1 MLVVGWQPCKVLG
14 AHAGYVPAEAPGALS
29 YYTPRI
35 SDAQSA
41 AALGLER
48 SSLRNPVRRSPSD
61 HARSLSIP
69 FFNVSRKWAATWG
82 SCCWLSNGVLVWINE
97 PGAWYAHEYVEFMLT
112 ITQGC
117 GLCLR

>member
-69 FFNVSRKWAATWG
+69 FFKCVKKVG
-82 SCCWLSNGVLVWINE
+82 SYLGL
-97 PGAWYAHEYVEFMLT
+97 MLLAE
-112 ITQGC
+112 QWC
-117 GLCLR
+117 ACLD